1 MELRRRR
8 VRAHVPPASL
18 PRPRH
23 PWSIRPDEPALLV
36 HLLAD
41 DLERLTTATTRELLI
56 TAAGPV
62 TINERIYAPGD
73 QLDAIRPQSG
83 TMRSDAVGAL
93 GAVSLH
99 LDRTEALGQLI
110 CRRSY
115 LQRWPLVAWN
125 LERTLGR
132 LAAHTGPA
140 HGRADGFSVSLVGTG
155 IYRDARWAPSWHYP
169 TLRMRPLADGTSGA
183 FLSWKHPQN
192 DMARTKRGERP
203 ADFLSLQRLSSA
215 LIGGEL
221 DEPKQ
226 VCRWLDVDW
235 PTEPRNQFERLRAEA
250 RALTHLYGQA
260 LTALGQVAPGLAPQH
275 VYSFGSIA
283 NHALHAAGVL
293 APLRKACDGADR

>member
-1 MELRRRR
+1 
-8 VRAHVPPASL
+8 VPAASPPG
-18 PRPRH
+18 PRD
-23 PWSIRPDEPALLV
+23 PWFLRPDEPALLV

-41 DLERLTTATTRELLI
+41 AVDRVVTATTRELVI

-62 TINERIYAPGD
+62 TINERIFTPRH
-73 QLDAIRPQSG
+73 QLDAIRAQAGTVQSE
-83 TMRSDAVGAL
+83 AVGAL
-93 GAVSLH
+93 GVQALRVDQL
-99 LDRTEALGQLI
+99 EALGRLI

-125 LERTLGR
+125 LEWTLGR
-132 LAAHTGPA
+132 LAAHSGPA
-140 HGRADGFSVSLVGTG
+140 HGRADGFSVSLAGTG
-155 IYRDARWAPSWHYP
+155 IHKDARWAPSWHYP

-192 DMARTKRGERP
+192 AIAYTKRGERA

-215 LIGGEL
+215 MIGGEL
-221 DEPKQ
+221 DEREQ
-226 VCRWLDVDW
+226 ACRWFDVDW
-235 PTEPRNQFERLRAEA
+235 PTEPQEQLERLRAEA

-260 LTALGQVAPGLAPQH
+260 LTALGQTAPGLAPQQ

-293 APLRKACDGADR
+293 APLRKAHHGADR